1 MSNGKIWTLR
11 DVRSALNATVLCGEE
26 WLDSE
31 VRSVCG
37 SDLMSDVLAYVK
49 DQGVLL
55 TGLVNPQVIRTAD
68 MMDMKCVVFVRDKV
82 PDEMMLELAHA
93 RGLVVMRSS
102 LPLFTACGV
111 LYARGLTGED
121 A

>member
-1 MSNGKIWTLR
+1 MELKTWTLR
-11 DVRSALNATVLCGEE
+11 DVQTTLNATVLSGEE
-26 WLDSE
+26 WLDRP
-31 VRSVCG
+31 VKSVCG

-68 MMDMKCVVFVRDKV
+68 MMDMKCVVFVRDKM

-93 RGLVVMRSS
+93 REITVMRSS
-102 LPLFTACGV
+102 LPLFRACGI
-111 LYARGLTGED
+111 LYSSGLTGEN